1 MSCYLVLVTAW
12 EAAEVMELVAEVM
25 MLPTE
30 SVKEAKESAAELTA
44 LDAEEVV
51 SETVFA
57 TELAA
62 SERTLVMSLN
72 PKQVV
77 LMTRTVSRRKMILV
91 IGFD

>member
-1 MSCYLVLVTAW
+1 MVLVTAW

-62 SERTLVMSLN
+62 SEMTLVMSLN